1 MDTDEYE
8 ILMRRIVVSLNRID
22 GIYYRFAKMSAVKD
36 STLVLLYALHDGKP
50 HSQKQIC
57 DEWLIPKTTLNTIVK
72 ELTAEGILVLIREDG
87 KKEKTLSLTEK
98 GKKFACDALGR
109 SIEAEKSALEKTLAV
124 YSPEVVGALEMF
136 ADKFEE
142 EFSRLLK

>member
-1 MDTDEYE
+1 M
-8 ILMRRIVVSLNRID
+8 
-22 GIYYRFAKMSAVKD
+22 YYRFAKMSEVKD
-36 STLVLLYALHDGKP
+36 NTLELLYALHDGKP

-72 ELTAEGILVLIREDG
+72 ELIADGMVVLIKGDRS
-87 KKEKTLSLTEK
+87 KEKIITLTES
-98 GKKFACDALGR
+98 GKKFAEVTLEKC
-109 SIEAEKSALEKTLAV
+109 IEAEKSALEKTLAV

-142 EFSRLLK
+142 EISRHLK